1 MMTLHTLDYLVI
13 HCTDTP
19 EARPVS
25 KEDILRW
32 HTKPLSAGGRGWKV
46 PGYRDMIY
54 LDGQLIN
61 LVPFNS
67 DNLVDPW
74 EITNGVAGMNGKAVH
89 IVYVGGKDRDNK
101 NPKDTRTKSQL
112 ETMELYVKYTIKRY
126 PSIQVLGHYEA
137 PTANG
142 KTCPCFNV
150 PDWLRS
156 IGVAEKNIFSKGKG
170 HIVTNSNSNRKA

>member
-1 MMTLHTLDYLVI
+1 MTPQTLDYLVI

-19 EARPVS
+19 EARPVT

-32 HTKPLSAGGRGWKV
+32 HTSPVSSGGRGWKV

-74 EITNGVAGMNGKAVH
+74 EITNGVKGLNGKAVH
-89 IVYVGGKDRDNK
+89 IVYVGGKDKNNK

-112 ETMELYVKYTIKRY
+112 ETMELYVKYMIKRY
-126 PSIQVLGHYEA
+126 PAIQVLGHNEA
-137 PTANG
+137 LTANG
-142 KTCPCFNV
+142 KDCPCFSV
-150 PDWLRS
+150 PQWLRY
-156 IGVAEKNIFSKGKG
+156 IGIAEKNIFSKRNPNLS
-170 HIVTNSNSNRKA
+170 INSN